1 VLILVFR
8 LNQTSDF
15 SDGITAVGEA
25 FDRTNLLA
33 QINYDT
39 DKLYILAAGWV
50 ANTVVTSTGLTPEA
64 SLRSD
69 VKEVLNDFLLNHPQ

>member
-1 VLILVFR
+1 

-39 DKLYILAAGWV
+39 DKLYILASGWV
-50 ANTVVTSTGLTPEA
+50 LNTAVSGVKPSDT
-64 SLRSD
+64 LRSD
-69 VKEVLNDFLLNHPQ
+69 VIFNSWEFI

>member
-1 VLILVFR
+1 MLVLVFR

-39 DKLYILAAGWV
+39 DKLFILAAGWV
-50 ANTVVTSTGLTPEA
+50 LNTAVSGVTPATT
-64 SLRSD
+64 LRSD
-69 VKEVLNDFLLNHPQ
+69 VTLNYCSKILNFR